1 VLPPLVLA
9 QEIALT
15 GPLVAA
21 QQTPRKNKEEDKPEQ
36 VTVRSKP
43 PPRSASD
50 WQVDPDVIESV
61 PHETGADVLGTLP
74 GVYVSNRGLLGQAP
88 HLSVRGFE
96 GTSGQDMELFVG
108 NVPMNQISNIR
119 APGYADL
126 RLVMPEVI
134 RSVRISHGP
143 FDPRQGDF
151 AVAGSA
157 HMDLGLDEPGFLGKG
172 TLGSFGSKR
181 VLLAFAPDDRHDDE
195 WRDSFAAFE
204 AYSTDGVGTGRGGDR
219 ASFVGQLGFVNS
231 RMSWHAIVAV
241 GTARF
246 DFPGLLALEDVERG
260 AYPYAAT
267 TPLGRDLTSQAHLG
281 NEFLWAIENG
291 TITLGAWVSL
301 TKMQLHENL
310 TGYALDVAA
319 GLPPT
324 SSDDR
329 ELVNEAT
336 TYGLNVSYRHPIKLL
351 TDRDIVEVGALTRI
365 DTIQQSDTR
374 LLPDGTIES
383 KRVDAGIG
391 ATGIGGYVD
400 ASIYPIPRVVV
411 RGGTRLDSLAYSV
424 ADHTGNQG
432 IERTSQGLHVGNKVT
447 VDYAAGGGVHLLAS
461 YGEGFRSPEALGLAE
476 GERIPFA
483 TIQSVEAGA
492 RVKKEAWRA
501 SLVAFGSW
509 LSQDLVF
516 DATTLSSAPAPSSSR
531 IGGSA
536 ALALRHGIFG
546 ASASATYARAVFT
559 GSDDRFHDGD
569 AVPYAPSFVVRDD
582 TFVVTPL
589 GKLASSP
596 VTGRFGVGLQGAF
609 GASLPGGQPAMPA
622 FYVDA
627 LAAASWRAFELS
639 LNGMNLLDRRYDDQE
654 LVYASNFGRA
664 PTLPAPSAHVLVA
677 PPASAFVTLA
687 VHLDPGA
694 PREEPR

>member
-1 VLPPLVLA
+1 VLPPYLLA
-9 QEIALT
+9 QEIVLT
-15 GPLVAA
+15 GPLVATT
-21 QQTPRKNKEEDKPEQ
+21 QPEKKKEEEKPEQ

-88 HLSVRGFE
+88 HLSLRGFE

-143 FDPRQGDF
+143 YDPRQGDF

-157 HMDLGLDEPGFLGKG
+157 HMDLGLEEPGFLGKG
-172 TLGSFGSKR
+172 ALGSFGSKR
-181 VLLAFAPDDRHDDE
+181 VLLAFAPDDDE

-204 AYSTDGVGTGRGGDR
+204 AYSTDGPGSGRGGDR
-219 ASFVGQLGFVNS
+219 ASFVGQLGFVN
-231 RMSWHAIVAV
+231 RHVNWHGMIAV

-246 DFPGLLALEDVERG
+246 DFPGLLSLEDVERG
-260 AYPYAAT
+260 AYPYSAM
-267 TPLGRDLTSQAHLG
+267 TPLGRDLTSQAHVG
-281 NEFLWAIENG
+281 NEIIWEIQGG
-291 TITLGAWVSL
+291 TLTLGAYVSL
-301 TKMQLHENL
+301 TKMQLHEDL
-310 TGYALDVAA
+310 TGYALDVMA
-319 GLPPT
+319 GLRPT
-324 SSDDR
+324 NGDDR
-329 ELVNEAT
+329 ELVNQAT
-336 TYGLNVSYRHPIKLL
+336 TYGLDVSYRHTVKLL
-351 TDRDIVEVGALTRI
+351 TDRDIVEVGAVTRI
-365 DTIQQSDTR
+365 DSIQQSDTR
-374 LLPDGTIES
+374 LLPDGTIEQR
-383 KRVDAGIG
+383 RVDADIG

-400 ASIYPIPRVVV
+400 AAIYPIPRVVI

-461 YGEGFRSPEALGLAE
+461 YGEGFRSPEAEGLVE
-476 GERIPFA
+476 GQRIPFA
-483 TIQSVEAGA
+483 TIQSGEAGV
-492 RVKKEAWRA
+492 RVKRDEWRA
-501 SLVAFGSW
+501 SLVGFASW
-509 LSQDLVF
+509 LGQDLVF
-516 DATTLSSAPAPSSSR
+516 DATSLSSAPAPSSSR

-536 ALALRHGIFG
+536 ALALRRGIFG

-559 GSDDRFHDGD
+559 ASDDRFHDGD

-582 TFVVTPL
+582 QYIVTPL
-589 GKLASSP
+589 GKVARSP
-596 VTGRFGVGLQGAF
+596 VTGRFGVGMQGAF
-609 GASLPGGQPAMPA
+609 GASLPGRGEAMPA

-627 LAAASWRAFELS
+627 LAAASWRAFEVS
-639 LNGMNLLDRRYDDQE
+639 LNGMNLLDRRYYDQE

-664 PTLPAPSAHVLVA
+664 PTLPPPSAHVLVA
-677 PPASAFVTLA
+677 PPASVFVTLKVRLGGKSEA
-687 VHLDPGA
+687 DQA
-694 PREEPR
+694 Y